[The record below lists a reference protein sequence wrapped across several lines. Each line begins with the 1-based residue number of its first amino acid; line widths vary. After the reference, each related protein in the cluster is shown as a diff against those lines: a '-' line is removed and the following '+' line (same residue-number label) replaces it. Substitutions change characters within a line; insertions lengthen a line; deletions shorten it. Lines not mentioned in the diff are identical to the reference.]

1 MKRIFLGLIL
11 LIMTFSLY
19 PQSNEGQKDRRF
31 SIQINPLLFVADF
44 AQLLTM
50 TEDYNI
56 SKQSFLIG
64 MEFQY
69 AATNLI
75 TLSFEPRFGIG
86 NDLFLFGQGFGYGS
100 NGTLFNEDFV
110 WDDSNVKYTLVS
122 LNPGILF
129 RMLGRSLNGLYLGTY
144 ATVGW
149 KNASMR
155 KTLDNPEVNDN
166 FLILG
171 ITEGIGYQWVFRRGF
186 TISLG
191 GGFGKTWELAS
202 DDNTGQYDK
211 SKKYVVDVVF
221 NFKIGYSF

>member
-11 LIMTFSLY
+11 FIMTFSLY
-19 PQSNEGQKDRRF
+19 PQSNEGQKERRF

-64 MEFQY
+64 LEFQY
-69 AATNLI
+69 AATNNI

-86 NDLFLFGQGFGYGS
+86 NDLFFYGQGFGYGS
-100 NGTLFNEDFV
+100 NGLIFSEDFV

-129 RMLGRSLNGLYLGTY
+129 RMLGRGLKGLYLGTY

-149 KNASMR
+149 KNAYM
-155 KTLDNPEVNDN
+155 KGYLNNPSVNDN

-171 ITEGIGYQWVFRRGF
+171 FTEGIGYQWVFKRGF
-186 TISLG
+186 TMSVG

-202 DDNTGQYDK
+202 NDNTGEYDY
-211 SKKYVVDVVF
+211 SKKYIIDVVL